1 MKKFFLLP
9 LLLLAFACNNTDKS
23 AGESTTSEN
32 DIDAARNFLGAAKDG
47 DFRKATSYMLQDS
60 TNMQYL
66 NLAEIAYNKS
76 EPGKKRE
83 LREATIHLYDKQ
95 KLNDSVTIITYN
107 NSAEKTKGHIKII
120 RQNDTWLADLKYY
133 FDHAK
138 DTVPGA
144 SKIDTISK

>member
-1 MKKFFLLP
+1 MKKIFLLP
-9 LLLLAFACNNTDKS
+9 IVLLAIGCSNGDKPADIATVS
-23 AGESTTSEN
+23 DN
-32 DIDAARNFLGAAKDG
+32 DIDAARNFLQAAKDG
-47 DFRKATSYMLQDS
+47 DFRKATTFMLQDS

-83 LREATIHLYDKQ
+83 LREASITFYDTQ
-95 KLNDSVTIITYN
+95 KPNDSVTIITYN
-107 NSAEKTKGHIKII
+107 NSAEKTKGHIKIVK
-120 RQNDTWLADLKYY
+120 QNNTWLTDLKYY

-144 SKIDTISK
+144 SKTDTISK